1 MTLVP
6 ILMTSLDQ
14 LLKKQPVYWE
24 APLRYMCSRRWEIN
38 SVKFKWLTKLVKYLG
53 VHQSETLYDTLSK
66 VKDKS
71 FHLTAPSVIAAHWA
85 SLRTEAVNSTQVYT
99 ISHILSYMKSCQL
112 WVVTKAVTCST
123 AFQVAVQETL
133 LFGPYDQ
140 ENVTLLVY
148 VVIKHAIWSYGKL

>member
-1 MTLVP
+1 MVLPYSCINSPTHCHSIVWRDLDYLGISEDMTLVP

-14 LLKKQPVYWE
+14 LLKKQPVCWE
-24 APLRYMCSRRWEIN
+24 ALLRYICSRRWEIN

-71 FHLTAPSVIAAHWA
+71 FHLTSPSMVTAHWA

-99 ISHILSYMKSCQL
+99 ISHI
-112 WVVTKAVTCST
+112 WATWKAASSEWR
-123 AFQVAVQETL
+123 QKQ
-133 LFGPYDQ
+133 
-140 ENVTLLVY
+140 
-148 VVIKHAIWSYGKL
+148 